1 MQDFH
6 FFGGGGGDLPSVCRC
21 FNRPPVCLLQ
31 INLNPTYTILQAGVG
46 WNDERKG
53 LASLGPLALPQGE
66 YQLRGREGGK
76 IENGEGERW
85 FENWITRRWWQR
97 SREGEQ
103 TSQEGQCRGC
113 FWESRWLRVHRFLC
127 RVTLS
132 TGTCWSPKHP
142 PLMRHIC
149 SGSPT
154 LCLALLVL
162 PSFKYRYVQL
172 FCGQCNL

>member
-6 FFGGGGGDLPSVCRC
+6 FFLDLPSVCRC

-31 INLNPTYTILQAGVG
+31 INLNPMHTILQAGVG
-46 WNDERKG
+46 CNDERKG
-53 LASLGPLALPQGE
+53 LASSEPLALPEGE
-66 YQLRGREGGK
+66 YQLWGWERGE
-76 IENGEGERW
+76 IENGGLGGGW

-97 SREGEQ
+97 RREGEQ

-113 FWESRWLRVHRFLC
+113 FWESRWLRAHRFLC

-149 SGSPT
+149 SGRPPP
-154 LCLALLVL
+154 A
-162 PSFKYRYVQL
+162 
-172 FCGQCNL
+172 